1 MPISI
6 NLIGLKQEKTQKQ
19 SICVKTKQ
27 KSAYIVINIFLLLGF
42 PLISIIFGF
51 ESYFWYFRLFFFSYK
66 QAFCTYLS
74 VPTLVSKIFANPSN
88 INTVSVN
95 HQNTGKTK
103 QQETFLESRRET
115 QSSIKA
121 CFLFSSFPYSYSL
134 LLLLPWLVLVLLL
147 LLSYSYS
154 PSIFD
159 PF

>member
-66 QAFCTYLS
+66 QALS
-74 VPTLVSKIFANPSN
+74 VPTLVCKIFANPSN

-103 QQETFLESRRET
+103 QQETFLESR
-115 QSSIKA
+115 
-121 CFLFSSFPYSYSL
+121 
-134 LLLLPWLVLVLLL
+134 
-147 LLSYSYS
+147 
-154 PSIFD
+154 
-159 PF
+159 